1 MLNSHPFVQGV
12 CGLAGSTPAA
22 ILYTPEQMLDL
33 KRFCFS
39 SSVAQNS
46 VLGVDKTFNLTNFH
60 VTITSFKNL
69 SLYRQSTQDH
79 PIFIGPMF
87 IHGNSTQDDF
97 SQFFAHLNS
106 KLSDYPS
113 PPIVGTD
120 EETALRNAIQNCMP
134 GANLLTC
141 HRHLCENAQRHL

>member
-1 MLNSHPFVQGV
+1 MQHS
-12 CGLAGSTPAA
+12 CA
-22 ILYTPEQMLDL
+22 ILYTPEQLLDL

-39 SSVAQNS
+39 SAVAQDS
-46 VLGVDKTFNLTNFH
+46 V
-60 VTITSFKNL
+60 L

-113 PPIVGTD
+113 APIVGTD

-134 GANLLTC
+134 GAIIFQLVIIIFAIL
-141 HRHLCENAQRHL
+141 